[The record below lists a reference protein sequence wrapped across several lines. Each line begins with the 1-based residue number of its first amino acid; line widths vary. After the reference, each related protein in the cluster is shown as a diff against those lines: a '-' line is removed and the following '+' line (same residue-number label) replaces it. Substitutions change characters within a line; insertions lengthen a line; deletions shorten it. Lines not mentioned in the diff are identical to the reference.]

1 MTLIIYGFRK
11 STCTRRVALIC
22 KELNVPYEVVDVNL
36 AAGEQR
42 SEAHLARQPFGVV
55 PAISDNG
62 FELFESRAIC
72 RYLVQKYGKPGPDSL
87 MPDPKDV
94 EATAKFEQAASI
106 ENNNFDVFAGQIAL
120 ESVVKPMRGGTTD
133 TEVVKKNTA
142 ILEAKLDV
150 YDRIL
155 SKQKYLA
162 GDVLTIADLF
172 HLPFGMV
179 ITEGAKYDGL
189 LKRPNVARWWKDI
202 SSRPAWQ
209 AVKDGA

>member
-1 MTLIIYGFRK
+1 MTLTIHGYRK
-11 STCTRRVALIC
+11 SACTRRVAVVC
-22 KELNVPYEVVDVNL
+22 KELNIPYEVATVNL
-36 AAGEQR
+36 IAGEHR
-42 SEAHLARQPFGVV
+42 SEAHLVRQPFGLV
-55 PAISDNG
+55 PTISDNG

-72 RYLVQKYGKPGPDSL
+72 RYLVQKYGKPGPDGL
-87 MPDPKDV
+87 MPDPRDI
-94 EATAKFEQAASI
+94 EATANFEQAASI
-106 ENNNFDVFAGQIAL
+106 ENNHFDFYAWQIAL
-120 ESVVKPMRGGTTD
+120 ESVIKPMKGESTD
-133 TEVVKKNTA
+133 PEIIKKNTT
-142 ILEAKLDV
+142 ILEAKLDG
-150 YDRIL
+150 YERIL

-172 HLPFGMV
+172 HLPFGMA